1 MDLSHLNLKQKQAVV
16 ETEGPM
22 MILAG
27 AGSGKTRT
35 LVSRI
40 TYLLEEKNV
49 SPYQVL
55 ALTFSNKA
63 AGEMRDRV
71 SRDVSSDIGALQIT
85 TFHSF
90 CARVLRSEANHIGLS
105 KNFTIYDTSE
115 AKTVV
120 KGILNRHG
128 ISQKDVSPFEV
139 LYFIG

>member
-1 MDLSHLNLKQKQAVV
+1 MDLSHLNLKQKEAVV

-40 TYLLEEKNV
+40 TYLLESKNV

-71 SRDVSSDIGALQIT
+71 SRDVSAD
-85 TFHSF
+85 
-90 CARVLRSEANHIGLS
+90 VLN
-105 KNFTIYDTSE
+105 
-115 AKTVV
+115 V
-120 KGILNRHG
+120 KH
-128 ISQKDVSPFEV
+128 Q
-139 LYFIG
+139 